1 MKYLLTLLLC
11 LSAGLAQ
18 AQIKPLI
25 VANDAWRASALQE
38 IAPMLR
44 ACLPRPD
51 QVAPARLPLAKGPTA
66 DLTDT
71 IVLQEPATLG
81 QGYWYRLGWRAKD
94 GTVYIVAARSPD
106 GQRLV
111 FGPVGGDWLCL
122 PTDIRKQ
129 LGGR

>member
-1 MKYLLTLLLC
+1 MKYLLTFLFALL
-11 LSAGLAQ
+11 AGSGHAQ
-18 AQIKPLI
+18 VKPLI
-25 VANDAWRASALQE
+25 VANDAWRQSALVE
-38 IAPMLR
+38 MAPMLR

-51 QVAPARLPLAKGPTA
+51 QTAPPRLPLAKEPTA
-66 DLTDT
+66 DIDGTV
-71 IVLQEPATLG
+71 VLQEPATLG

-106 GQRLV
+106 GARLV

-122 PTDIRKQ
+122 PADIRKQ